1 MAEPTATRFRFVVP
15 PEQNGERLDRVL
27 AANIV
32 GLSRSR
38 ARVLL
43 DLGGV
48 FVDRT
53 RVKMAGRP
61 MRAGQQIEAYV
72 GGVLARASS
81 DVGKGA
87 RDRDEA
93 TLPTPRIV
101 YSDADIVI
109 IDKPAALISAPTPE
123 SDRGNA
129 RAMLAAQLGEPIFV
143 VHRLDLG
150 TSGLLVYA
158 RSERANRVL
167 AETFRRHDLTREYR
181 ALLLGKVPWPDRTVD
196 HPIEGRPAR
205 SHFNRLETLTL
216 PAISIGDG
224 PDQTVTLVACRLET
238 GRTHQIRLH
247 ARHIGC
253 PVLGDRLHGVRTP
266 TGLPMPPRLCLHAAR
281 LALRHPRTGKA
292 LDFAAPLPPDLTDY
306 LASLRQRATQSV
318 ASAGSFAATASGP
331 TTDART
337 LSNEGIN
344 IEI

>member
-1 MAEPTATRFRFVVP
+1 MAEPTATRFRFLVP
-15 PEQNGERLDRVL
+15 PEQDGERLDRVL

-72 GGVLARASS
+72 GGALARASS
-81 DVGKGA
+81 EVGKGA

-101 YSDADIVI
+101 YSDRDIVI

-129 RAMLAAQLGEPIFV
+129 RAMLAAQLGEPVFV

-181 ALLLGKVPWPDRTVD
+181 ALLLGKVPWQQRTVD

-205 SHFNRLETLTL
+205 SHFTRLETLAL
-216 PAISIGDG
+216 PASGSTDG
-224 PDQTVTLVACRLET
+224 AGLTVTLVACRLET

-281 LALRHPRTGKA
+281 LSLRHPRTGKA
-292 LDFAAPLPPDLTDY
+292 LDFESALPADLADY
-306 LASLRQRATQSV
+306 LVSLRQRAAQSPIP
-318 ASAGSFAATASGP
+318 AGSIAAAAS
-331 TTDART
+331 
-337 LSNEGIN
+337 
-344 IEI
+344 EIAPEAGT